1 MYCAL
6 DLAPDCLCMN
16 TGSHGHRNA
25 SMPFSFQVKFVTSF
39 QRKKIPDPFR
49 VLLALLSPNFP
60 CSTHTGDQMVF
71 FLLNIIEL
79 VGLLLT
85 FKPFLAVPERF
96 DST

>member
-39 QRKKIPDPFR
+39 EKKKFQIHF
-49 VLLALLSPNFP
+49 VFFLALLSPKFP

-71 FLLNIIEL
+71 FLLNIVEL

-85 FKPFLAVPERF
+85 FKPFLAVPEQF
-96 DST
+96 DSR